1 MKTGIKI
8 NTTLDYSDSFSLMI
22 ELSEFGIDILIMNE
36 SLTQIMGF
44 ENYEFEL
51 YDNQLDCIQ
60 RIITPYLSFKDNLKE
75 VLIRYDYHSILI
87 PNKHFTDE
95 LKKDVYNL
103 IKGAVE
109 SQEISSEY
117 NTTHDLHIVYPKI
130 KEVHNYLSTQLNVN
144 DIAHSNNYLLE
155 TSMYDTKM
163 ICIFYH
169 QNIKVILFKKNQF
182 QVIEK
187 FEFKTPEDVV
197 YILQNTCKQ
206 FNVSTTDIAL
216 KLCGF
221 ISEESPLYKQIY
233 NYFLDVEFYQF
244 EKNITLS
251 ESFENIP
258 KHFMS
263 HLIQLIPC
271 A

>member
-8 NTTLDYSDSFSLMI
+8 NTTLNHSGSISLMI

-36 SLTQIMGF
+36 SLNQIMGF

-51 YDNQLDCIQ
+51 YDNHLDCIQ
-60 RIITPYLSFKDNLKE
+60 KIITPYLSFKDNLKE
-75 VLIRYDYHSILI
+75 VLLRYDYHSILI
-87 PNKHFTDE
+87 PNKVYSDS
-95 LKKDVYNL
+95 LKKEVYNL
-103 IKGAVE
+103 IKGVVE
-109 SQEISSEY
+109 SQEITSEY
-117 NTTHDLHIVYPKI
+117 NTTHDLYIVYPKI
-130 KEVHNYLSTQLNVN
+130 KEVHNYLSTHLNVN
-144 DIAHSNNYLLE
+144 EISHSNNYLLE
-155 TSMYDTKM
+155 NSIYNTKM

-169 QNIKVILFKKNQF
+169 QNIKVILYNKNQL

-187 FEFKTPEDVV
+187 FEFKTPEDVI

-206 FNVSTTDIAL
+206 FNISSTDIAL

-244 EKNITLS
+244 EKNVTLS
-251 ESFENIP
+251 ESFEHLP